1 MHSLRSGKLHSR
13 PKEARRVPIYVN
25 RKIVAK
31 KKKKANN
38 TMMEILSFASRESL
52 V

>member
-1 MHSLRSGKLHSR
+1 MQPPESGKLHSR
-13 PKEARRVPIYVN
+13 PNKAKRVPIYVH
-25 RKIVAK
+25 REIAAE
-31 KKKKANN
+31 KANN